1 MRSFFKLP
9 GTALLA
15 VAALF
20 AVVTTTSTA
29 NAFLLRDT
37 APVAAALNG
46 PASIE
51 NVAVSRWEAWQARRD
66 IARGLRSDCRQ
77 NDARSERRECF
88 REAYGQL
95 RNMRSEARE
104 AYRECRN
111 GGGSRRDCRQAA
123 RSYWVDQA
131 AGSGGSDSSDIP
143 GDDAPRSDD

>member
-9 GTALLA
+9 GTALIA

-20 AVVTTTSTA
+20 AVVATTSTA

-37 APVAAALNG
+37 APVATTQNG

-51 NVAVSRWEAWQARRD
+51 KVAVSRWQAWRARRD
-66 IARGLRSDCRQ
+66 IARGLRTDCRQ
-77 NDARSERRECF
+77 NNARSERRECF
-88 REAYGQL
+88 REAYGQI
-95 RNMRSEARE
+95 RNMRNEARD
-104 AYRECRN
+104 AYRECRS

-131 AGSGGSDSSDIP
+131 AGGGSSDTPDIP
-143 GDDAPRSDD
+143 GDAPPRTED